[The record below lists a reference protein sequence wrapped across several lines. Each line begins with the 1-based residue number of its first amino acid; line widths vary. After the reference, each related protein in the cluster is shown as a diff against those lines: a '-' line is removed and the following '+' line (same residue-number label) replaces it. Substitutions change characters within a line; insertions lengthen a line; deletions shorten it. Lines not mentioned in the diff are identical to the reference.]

1 MAAYTVFAFSWVVD
15 VVGVMAAVPSLDE
28 ALTPTMVTERR
39 NAAAISVFI
48 EITSL
53 FSHALSPC
61 LISNRTYHT
70 VWYVSINKR
79 MDGLTA
85 RGSRWA
91 KEDWLQFG
99 ADMLRKYGP
108 PAMTVEGLCASAKR
122 TKGSFYHHFGTI
134 DGFLLALAE
143 AWRKTQTDD
152 IAESVAADTTPEARL
167 ATLVR
172 LTNVIDHDLEAG
184 VRALGVSH
192 AAILDVVRAADD
204 RRETFLASLLDDAYG
219 LGPEDA
225 VSLARLYH
233 ALHVVAQVRAPN
245 TIGDFSAGPTALLRR
260 LAADLKAART

>member
-1 MAAYTVFAFSWVVD
+1 MAAYTVFAFSWVVG
-15 VVGVMAAVPSLDE
+15 VVGVIAAVPSLDE
-28 ALTPTMVTERR
+28 ALTPTIVPEKR

-61 LISNRTYHT
+61 LISNLTYHT

-108 PAMTVEGLCASAKR
+108 PAMTVEGLCAAAKR
-122 TKGSFYHHFGTI
+122 TKGSFYHHFGAI
-134 DGFLLALAE
+134 DGFLHDLATI
-143 AWRKTQTDD
+143 WKKTQTDD
-152 IAESVAADTTPEARL
+152 IASAVSAEATPEARL
-167 ATLVR
+167 AKLVE
-172 LTNVIDHDLEAG
+172 LTNDIDHDLEAG
-184 VRALGVSH
+184 IRALAVSH
-192 AAILDVVRAADD
+192 AAILELVRGSDA
-204 RRETFLASLLDDAYG
+204 RREAFLASLLGDAYG
-219 LGPEDA
+219 LGHDDA